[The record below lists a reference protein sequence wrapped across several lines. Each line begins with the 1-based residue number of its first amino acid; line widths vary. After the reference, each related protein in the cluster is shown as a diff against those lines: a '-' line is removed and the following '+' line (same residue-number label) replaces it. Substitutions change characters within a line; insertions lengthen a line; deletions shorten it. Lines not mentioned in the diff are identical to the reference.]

1 MHIYQRLGANMSIKV
16 HFLHTIS
23 TGFLPTVATLA
34 TSKVN
39 ASTKILKKWKQ
50 DIKEDGTLEW
60 WQTIVEVSNA
70 TTQMQTIH
78 ASHEKESSYQNIP
91 VLLWNKTLTSGGI
104 VT

>member
-50 DIKEDGTLEW
+50 DIKENGKLEW
-60 WQTIVEVSNA
+60 WQTIAGVSNA

-78 ASHEKESSYQNIP
+78 ASHKKESSYQNIP
-91 VLLWNKTLTSGGI
+91 VLLWNKTLTSARI